1 MVNTYT
7 VTTHPQSGGE

>member
-7 VTTHPQSGGE
+7 VLHSMK